1 MNIRSKVK
9 GPGKISLNFA
19 PTGSHEKIVQ
29 KFLCHIFAAW
39 DGWSDI
45 GSARAT
51 WPADQRELRIVT
63 CFAAVVQ
70 LK

>member
-1 MNIRSKVK
+1 MLRQAVTKNV
-9 GPGKISLNFA
+9 
-19 PTGSHEKIVQ
+19 VQ